1 MRERA
6 LEFVYTHLFERTRK
20 GLLDDDE
27 MERVEKELLQDPER
41 GVLMG
46 DTGGIR
52 KLRAAKKHRGK
63 SGSARV
69 AYLYVAEWETVFFL
83 IAFGKNVQGNLTA
96 SQRKL
101 LRHMVEMIRR
111 EEWPRR
117 RLA

>member
-1 MRERA
+1 MLKRA
-6 LEFVYTHLFERTRK
+6 LEFVYMPLFERTRK

-27 MERVEKELLQDPER
+27 MKRVEDALLQDPDL

-46 DTGGIR
+46 DTGGVR

-69 AYLYVAEWETVFFL
+69 VYLHQAEWETVIFL
-83 IAFGKNVQGNLTA
+83 LAFDKNVQGNLTA
-96 SQRKL
+96 SQRKM
-101 LRHMVEMIRR
+101 LRHIAEMIRR